1 MHHSVCF
8 SLYSWRLSQWAHT
21 IQCSFVLLC
30 LHPSW
35 CNLNIKIPKLM
46 EMLWSD
52 AAVQNKSWCGKKCWL
67 AWSQL
72 CRPFH
77 LSRSRPDS
85 HKPIPLKKKK
95 KADFSSWY
103 SSMFTFLHIYLF
115 RKITSSLLTS
125 CGSGMCAGNYQ
136 QNEFSLKKILLLSQ
150 VLCVSPVA
158 FRVKLEIFWA
168 SHQTLELIFTRW
180 VFLEGS
186 VCSESGNELKWR
198 QAHPLLLLISLDN
211 SWGKY
216 SGFFSYSW
224 YEKTSCI

>member
-95 KADFSSWY
+95 KSRFQLLVFKY
-103 SSMFTFLHIYLF
+103 VHIFAYLPVQ
-115 RKITSSLLTS
+115 K
-125 CGSGMCAGNYQ
+125 NY
-136 QNEFSLKKILLLSQ
+136 I
-150 VLCVSPVA
+150 
-158 FRVKLEIFWA
+158 IF
-168 SHQTLELIFTRW
+168 I
-180 VFLEGS
+180 
-186 VCSESGNELKWR
+186 NELWQWHVCWQLPAKWIFPKENL
-198 QAHPLLLLISLDN
+198 AFVPSALCIS
-211 SWGKY
+211 
-216 SGFFSYSW
+216 SG
-224 YEKTSCI
+224 I